1 MLILTTDNYSML
13 LALIPFHIFC
23 VFGLYPFILSRRSI
37 AKHIK
42 AKDDIFTRLRMAN
55 SLTSTFVNG
64 SVAVLSLLVVYFDD
78 ATITDKLFGVSSLSR
93 LSLLV
98 SMSFFLYDVV
108 ILTIPLIRLV
118 LFPNYCFAD
127 LEKENPG
134 LKESVSL
141 EKPYKLQILPIKL
154 LFCKEWDDKG
164 VVERC
169 AFLGHHITAMISFMW
184 ILETNQLLYF
194 ANHRLMAEWSTPLLN
209 AVLLSDNFPNLP
221 LIVKDILKVSFTL
234 TFIICRVCTIP
245 YFWIMTWNS
254 NWIEGVDPLPRFLQ
268 ILAPA
273 ILDLLN
279 IYWGQ
284 KIYSKLI
291 RAFKRIEKEL

>member
-1 MLILTTDNYSML
+1 MIILTTDNYSML
-13 LALIPFHIFC
+13 LVLIPFHIFC
-23 VFGLYPFILSRRSI
+23 VFGLFPFILSQKSI
-37 AKHIK
+37 SKHL
-42 AKDDIFTRLRMAN
+42 AKDDIFTRLRMSN
-55 SLTSTFVNG
+55 SLTSTYTNG
-64 SVAVLSLLVVYFDD
+64 TVAVLSLLVVYFDE
-78 ATITDKLFGVSSLSR
+78 ATINDKLFGVSSLSR

-118 LFPNYCFAD
+118 LFPNYSFDD

-134 LKESVSL
+134 IKESTSL
-141 EKPYKLQILPIKL
+141 DRPYKLQILPIKL

-169 AFLGHHITAMISFMW
+169 AFLGHHITAMVSFMW

-209 AVLLSDNFPNLP
+209 AVLLSDHFPNLP
-221 LIVKDILKVSFTL
+221 FIVKDILKV
-234 TFIICRVCTIP
+234 CRVLTIP
-245 YFWIMTWNS
+245 YFWIMTSNS
-254 NWIEGVDPLPRFLQ
+254 DWISGIDPLPRFLQ

-273 ILDLLN
+273 ALDLLN

-284 KIYSKLI
+284 KIYNKLI

>member
-1 MLILTTDNYSML
+1 MIILTTDNYSML
-13 LALIPFHIFC
+13 LVLIPFHIFC
-23 VFGLYPFILSRRSI
+23 VFGLFPFILSQKSI
-37 AKHIK
+37 SKHL
-42 AKDDIFTRLRMAN
+42 AKDDIFTRLRMSN
-55 SLTSTFVNG
+55 SLTSTYTNG
-64 SVAVLSLLVVYFDD
+64 TVAVLSLLVVYFDE
-78 ATITDKLFGVSSLSR
+78 ATINDKLFGVSSLSR

-118 LFPNYCFAD
+118 LFPNYSFDD

-134 LKESVSL
+134 IKESTSL
-141 EKPYKLQILPIKL
+141 DRPYKLQILPIKL

-169 AFLGHHITAMISFMW
+169 AFLGHHITAMVSFMW

-209 AVLLSDNFPNLP
+209 AVLLSDHFPNLP
-221 LIVKDILKVSFTL
+221 FIVKDILKVSFTL
-234 TFIICRVCTIP
+234 TFIVCRVLTIP
-245 YFWIMTWNS
+245 YFWIMTSNS
-254 NWIEGVDPLPRFLQ
+254 DWISGIDPLPRFLQ

-273 ILDLLN
+273 ALDLLN

-284 KIYSKLI
+284 KIYNKLI